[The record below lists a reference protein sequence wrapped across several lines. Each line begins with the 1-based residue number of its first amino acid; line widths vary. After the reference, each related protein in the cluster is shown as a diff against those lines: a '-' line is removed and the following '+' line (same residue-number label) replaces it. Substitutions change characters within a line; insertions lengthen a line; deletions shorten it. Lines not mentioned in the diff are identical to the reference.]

1 MKIMQ
6 LHTALQVNNAAL
18 RPVKASWPA
27 TAPDKRGNVS
37 WATYGQHDAMH
48 DTYRRDRL
56 IADMDAIIN
65 GLD

>member
-27 TAPDKRGNVS
+27 TAPDIREVS
-37 WATYGQHDAMH
+37 WATYGQHNAMH

>member
-6 LHTALQVNNAAL
+6 LHTALHVNNAAL

-27 TAPDKRGNVS
+27 TAPDKRVVS
-37 WATYGQHDAMH
+37 WATHGQHDAMQ

-56 IADMDAIIN
+56 IADMDDIIN